1 MFQAANTCASFVVFA
16 VVRFTRCKWL
26 QTLLCLILA
35 PSTWMTSSRGHLER
49 YVRMTFNSLT
59 LLTNWL
65 MHSWLPMKF
74 HLGMS
79 NNVCHRFYR
88 LWIACQS
95 ALWHVYNCTY
105 VSDSFTHNMLVQ
117 VNALWQC
124 QSNWNIIFR
133 RVMNRLFDTK
143 GTFHFASRSFIKQS
157 TRGQKVVFM
166 YMYKVKI
173 ALEFHVVTTPT
184 HKALV

>member
-65 MHSWLPMKF
+65 MHSWLLMKF

-79 NNVCHRFYR
+79 NNVCHRFYKLR
-88 LWIACQS
+88 IAWES
-95 ALWHVYNCTY
+95 APWHVYNNVY
-105 VSDSFTHNMLVQ
+105 VSDSSAHSMIVQ
-117 VNALWQC
+117 ANVLPQC
-124 QSNWNIIFR
+124 RSNWNIIFR

-173 ALEFHVVTTPT
+173 AFEFHFVTMRT